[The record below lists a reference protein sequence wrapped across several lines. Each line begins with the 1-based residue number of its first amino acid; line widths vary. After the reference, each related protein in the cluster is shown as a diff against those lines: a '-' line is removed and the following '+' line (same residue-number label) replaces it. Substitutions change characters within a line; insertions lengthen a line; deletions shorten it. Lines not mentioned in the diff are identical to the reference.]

1 MWKKLL
7 VVGVIAAAVFAG
19 FRATKHG
26 RELINVWKAETAPTT
41 EEKLSDLRKEVAKLD
56 KDVEK
61 VKTELAK
68 EIVAVRGLTTET
80 ADLRASVDAS
90 GKSLMAQGEAI
101 KEATGERVKY
111 GTTTASIPVPEAKER
126 LRKDVAILV
135 QKQNTLSA
143 KEKTLAQREAI
154 RDTLQKQL
162 DALVRAK
169 QEMLAEIDA
178 VEAEYKNLQ
187 LQQIEAKYQFDDS
200 RLAKIKEQL
209 RTIRNDVDVEKEK
222 VRINDEVNPK
232 LEAKSVVTG
241 ASETVDQ
248 ILAPLNGNK

>member
-7 VVGVIAAAVFAG
+7 VVGVIAAVAFAG
-19 FRATKHG
+19 IRATKHG

-41 EEKLSDLRKEVAKLD
+41 EEKLADLRKEVAKLD

-68 EIVAVRGLTTET
+68 EIVAVRTLSTDVTEQ
-80 ADLRASVDAS
+80 RASLDA
-90 GKSLMAQGEAI
+90 GNQKLMARGEEI
-101 KEATGERVKY
+101 KDSGERVKS
-111 GTTTASIPVPEAKER
+111 GSTFISVPEARER
-126 LRKDVAILV
+126 LKKDVAIHV
-135 QKQNTLSA
+135 QKKNTLEA
-143 KEKTLAQREAI
+143 KEKTLVQREAI

-162 DALVRAK
+162 EALVRAK
-169 QEMLAEIDA
+169 QEMLAEIDS

-209 RTIRNDVDVEKEK
+209 RTIRNDVDIEKEK
-222 VRINDEVNPK
+222 VRINEEVNPK
-232 LEAKSVVTG
+232 LEAKSVATDAG
-241 ASETVDQ
+241 QTVDQ
-248 ILAPLNGNK
+248 ILAPLTGNK